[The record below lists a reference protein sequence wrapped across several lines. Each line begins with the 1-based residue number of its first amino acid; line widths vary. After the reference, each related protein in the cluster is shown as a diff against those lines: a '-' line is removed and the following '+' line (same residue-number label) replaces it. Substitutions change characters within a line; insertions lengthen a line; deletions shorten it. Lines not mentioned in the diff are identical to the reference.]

1 VFAFVARAAT
11 ATAIGFV
18 AFFIVAYA
26 FRPFAP
32 LSHIFHLGVVELVV
46 AGAVGLAALGVALVR
61 MLRASSPAQ
70 EIERF
75 PEASGEIDDTSP

>member
-26 FRPFAP
+26 FHPFAP
-32 LSHIFHLGVVELVV
+32 LSKILHLGVVELVV
-46 AGAVGLAALGVALVR
+46 AGTVGLALGVALVR

-75 PEASGEIDDTSP
+75 TEALGEIDDTAP

>member
-18 AFFIVAYA
+18 AFFIAAYA
-26 FRPFAP
+26 FHPFAP
-32 LSHIFHLGVVELVV
+32 LSKILHLGVVELVV
-46 AGAVGLAALGVALVR
+46 AGTVGLALGVALVR

-75 PEASGEIDDTSP
+75 TEAAGEIDDTAP